1 MVKEQYLHSNKEFF
15 QTAVKLVNFQDTK
28 ASAEA
33 ISTWVEN
40 KTDGKKK
47 LPAPFLRG
55 FASQCMLVRPR

>member
-40 KTDGKKK
+40 KTDGKNS
-47 LPAPFLRG
+47 LQLSPIVCFSTLAG
-55 FASQCMLVRPR
+55 